1 MITSSRSAK
10 LYKLEINATK
20 LDSFV
25 SLTNSMIAYSM
36 EILSNHVVDD
46 NIELWH
52 K

>member
-1 MITSSRSAK
+1 MITRTRSAK
-10 LYKLEINATK
+10 MYKLEIKATK

-25 SLTNSMIAYSM
+25 SLTNSI

>member
-1 MITSSRSAK
+1 VITRTRSDK
-10 LYKLEINATK
+10 LYKLEIKATK
-20 LDSFV
+20 LDSFI

-36 EILSNHVVDD
+36 EILSSHVVDD